1 MKVIKNYLYNVVY
14 QVLLLLVPLITV
26 PYIARVLGPDLVG
39 INSYTNSWMTFFMLF
54 GQMGI
59 ALYGNR
65 EVAYHRDDKED
76 RSRIFWGIEVLQALT
91 ISAALIAYLVAVF
104 LFSSTFKRYFLLQSL
119 WIIGAG
125 IDVSW
130 YFMGM
135 EDFQKTVLRN
145 MIVKLISVALIFT
158 IVKGHNDLGKYIVL
172 LGASSLIGNLS
183 LWPYLR
189 KEILWVPIRRWH
201 PFKHFYPAF
210 LLFIPTITTQ
220 IYLVV
225 NRLMLGKM
233 STQNQLGQFENAD
246 KLVKVVLA
254 VVTASGQ
261 VMLPHIANKFSKGDI
276 KGIRHSLYNSFDFIT
291 ATATPMMFGLMAIS
305 MVLAPWFL
313 GHDFAP
319 AGELMMF
326 ESPTILFIA
335 WSNVTGSQYLM
346 PVNRTNEFTI
356 SVTAGA
362 VVNIICNLFFIS
374 AWGAKG
380 AVLATNISE
389 LAVTALQLNCIRN
402 TISRRRLFHGS
413 WKYFISGALMCIVI
427 HRLSL
432 TIRMNVANLIVE
444 VVAGAFIYILMLVLL
459 HAPILDQVMV
469 YVTAW
474 SERHK
479 RRK

>member
-26 PYIARVLGPDLVG
+26 PYISRVLGPDLVG

-65 EVAYHRDDKED
+65 EVAYHRENKED
-76 RSRIFWGIEVLQALT
+76 RSRIFWSIEVLQAIT
-91 ISAALIAYLVAVF
+91 ISIALIAYLVAVF

-158 IVKGHNDLGKYIVL
+158 LVKGHNDLGKYIVL

-189 KEILWVPIRRWH
+189 KEVSWIPINQWH
-201 PFKHFYPAF
+201 PFSHFYPAF

-233 STQNQLGQFENAD
+233 STQNQLGQFENTD
-246 KLVKVVLA
+246 KIVKVVLA

-261 VMLPHIANKFSKGDI
+261 VMLPHIANKFSNGDVKGV
-276 KGIRHSLYNSFDFIT
+276 RQSLYNSFDFIT
-291 ATATPMMFGLMAIS
+291 ALAVPMMFGLMAIAKP
-305 MVLAPWFL
+305 LAPWFL
-313 GHDFAP
+313 GQAFTP
-319 AGELMMF
+319 AGELMML
-326 ESPTILFIA
+326 EAPVILFIA
-335 WSNVTGSQYLM
+335 WSNVTGTQYLM
-346 PVNRTNEFTI
+346 PVNRTNEYTI
-356 SVTAGA
+356 SVTVGA
-362 VVNIICNLFFIS
+362 VVNIILNLFFIA

-380 AVLATNISE
+380 AALVTDISE
-389 LAVTALQLNCIRN
+389 FMVTAVQLYYIRN
-402 TISRRRLFHGS
+402 TIKRRKLFS
-413 WKYFISGALMCIVI
+413 DTWRYMISGLLMFVVVYRISNTI
-427 HRLSL
+427 HMSL
-432 TIRMNVANLIVE
+432 PNLAIE
-444 VVAGAFIYILMLVLL
+444 IVAGALIYFASLVLFK
-459 HAPILDQVMV
+459 APILHQMLHLFNDLN
-469 YVTAW
+469 
-474 SERHK
+474 HK
-479 RRK
+479 K